1 MPLPEQVL
9 FVITAFGLLVR
20 RMHDPPLRKPMLFSN
35 VAPVL
40 FSSRMNPLRGA
51 DKFVLC
57 V

>member
-1 MPLPEQVL
+1 MPEQVL